1 MDRWARYEVERR
13 FPVPI
18 ALAAWMGDLALV
30 LTLRSAQRAFPLYCS
45 KECQV
50 TDWKRHKADC
60 NSPYLKSTWKPA
72 WLVESRPP
80 SFVGNEVQV
89 QSLFG
94 LQGVYLWG
102 NVPTIDCL
110 NIARNEQGA
119 AKTMGF
125 DLSFAASGDI
135 RNMVQTVNGLPVD
148 YAGKCSITLLADDTN
163 PQEAAEAAIHLVYS
177 SLLTREIADHL
188 QHSLVNI
195 LNDDNAF
202 GESTF
207 DLGIQ
212 GNVVLRLPN
221 RDGVMMA
228 PSRIDH
234 LHRHLFPL
242 RPTHRLSFLRNR
254 KTGILAPFGADVT
267 HFTEP
272 NKLMFSPAGVWLAAD
287 SADPLSG
294 WDAASVSSAGKEH
307 GLDPGDIYG
316 SLYSSTS
323 TKNS

>member
-1 MDRWARYEVERR
+1 MVRING
-13 FPVPI
+13 P
-18 ALAAWMGDLALV
+18 LG
-30 LTLRSAQRAFPLYCS
+30 TLRGGAPIPRAHCSGCLDGRSCSGPDSSFCSKCRLVAYCS

-148 YAGKCSITLLADDTN
+148 YAGKCSI
-163 PQEAAEAAIHLVYS
+163 V
-177 SLLTREIADHL
+177 
-188 QHSLVNI
+188 
-195 LNDDNAF
+195 LNDKNPIIVA
-202 GESTF
+202 
-207 DLGIQ
+207 
-212 GNVVLRLPN
+212 
-221 RDGVMMA
+221 
-228 PSRIDH
+228 
-234 LHRHLFPL
+234 
-242 RPTHRLSFLRNR
+242 RNML
-254 KTGILAPFGADVT
+254 IL
-267 HFTEP
+267 
-272 NKLMFSPAGVWLAAD
+272 
-287 SADPLSG
+287 
-294 WDAASVSSAGKEH
+294 
-307 GLDPGDIYG
+307 
-316 SLYSSTS
+316 
-323 TKNS
+323 